1 MGCCCRKATGDAAK
15 PLPGQVAVAKFYN
28 STPTQVGVALIIG
41 LNFLTNIV
49 EKQIDPFGD
58 LHDGVFGALGLAYNI
73 IFTIEL
79 AFNMYGH
86 WCKPFWSSGWNIF
99 DVIVVAIG
107 VINTLNLPLPSAFS
121 LLRMMRAFR
130 VFRLFKRV
138 ASLNKII
145 VAIAR
150 AVPGVLNAFLILA
163 IVMSIYAILAVE
175 FYQNVGEDCNN
186 LTSNDRWYRTVRGR
200 CHGEEYFGKFSK
212 SLYSFFQV
220 MTGESWS
227 EAVARPCIWYFIE
240 SPLHAVGGALF
251 FVSYVIITA
260 FVLGNVVVAVLLDK
274 MIDPDT
280 AGEATEIEREADES
294 SEGVTKELAIDASP
308 IPIEALV
315 AIDLQIE
322 KLATFS
328 ITARGNLD
336 TARKEMVALGGQID
350 AILQIIQKE
359 NSS

>member
-1 MGCCCRKATGDAAK
+1 ME
-15 PLPGQVAVAKFYN
+15 VAKFYN
-28 STPTQVGVALIIG
+28 STLTQVGVAIIIG

-58 LHDGVFGALGLAYNI
+58 LFNDVFSVFELAYNVL
-73 IFTIEL
+73 FTIEL
-79 AFNMYGH
+79 ALNMYGH
-86 WCKPFWSSGWNIF
+86 WCRPFWSSGWNIF
-99 DVIVVAIG
+99 DVVVVTIG

-175 FYQNVGEDCNN
+175 FYQSLGEDCHS
-186 LTSNDRWYRTVRGR
+186 LTSDDRWYRTVRGR
-200 CHGEEYFGKFSK
+200 CHGEEYFGTFSK

-260 FVLGNVVVAVLLDK
+260 FVLSNVVVAVLLDK
-274 MIDPDT
+274 MIDPEV
-280 AGEATEIEREADES
+280 AGEATEIEREADDNSDGMKEA
-294 SEGVTKELAIDASP
+294 VTDTSP
-308 IPIEALV
+308 IPLEALV

-322 KLATFS
+322 KLASVSTN
-328 ITARGNLD
+328 ARANLD
-336 TARKEMVALGGQID
+336 TARKEMVAIGGQID

-359 NSS
+359 EKNS